1 MTMKPNPGIVSTLL
15 VAAVLATYSNAPA
28 DDFETVKGRVV
39 DELLRP
45 GVDDAAVEGIL
56 EIMNDDGSF
65 QGIDYE
71 DLSREAGFPH
81 GRHTRNLVHMARA
94 YRTEASRF
102 HRDRDLKDKI
112 ALGFKF
118 WVEHDFVG
126 RNWHNNQ
133 VTTPTNLVNLMLLV
147 GDELPDDHV
156 ELAQP
161 MIRRATLEREE
172 GVFYGARPGGD
183 RIAIAGIVAKN
194 LLFVGDREEFARV
207 IEIIGG
213 EIKFTTGQR
222 GMQHDFSFHHRS
234 DRINNTTDYGYGKYA
249 NAFGEW
255 SHYVA
260 GTEYQF
266 PEDRINHLV
275 DYYLDGICKQLVY
288 GVYRDIGVYNRS
300 ITGQRSSSPRGT
312 REIERLL
319 SVTDYRNE
327 ELTNLMRLRRGEEA
341 PIRSFA
347 KFFWQTEHFVFQ
359 RPHFYTSVRMHS
371 TRNMTMEVPY
381 NGPGIVTHHRADG
394 ANYLL
399 LEGNEYDAI
408 WPVYDWQ
415 KVSGTTIMQKP
426 QRHVDRGYGG
436 NLPVRMKGL
445 TDFVGGVTDGLYGA
459 VAYDFKSPHDR
470 LEARKSWFFFDD
482 EYVCLGA
489 GIHSP
494 HDLPAFTTVNQVLMS
509 SETTVMQ
516 DGRIRVLPQG
526 RRDLDQVKWVHEGDV
541 GYIMPEATTVHLS
554 NQPEQGTWAAITA
567 QKNISEELVTRDVF
581 LLGFHHGIRPGDE
594 TYQYIVVPGIGSEE
608 MPAASADNRSIE
620 ILANTPEVQAVRH
633 GGMEICQLAFYQAGE
648 VTIAEGVSVT
658 MDSQGMAMLKMD
670 GDRIDELTVADPSR
684 ELTTITLTVPGS
696 YSARGDDF
704 VASPNPSENRTSIVI
719 DLPRDVYAGKS
730 VTIRL

>member
-1 MTMKPNPGIVSTLL
+1 MTMKPNAKIVPTLM
-15 VAAVLATYSNAPA
+15 VAAVLATYSIAPA
-28 DDFETVKGRVV
+28 DDFQIVKTRVV
-39 DELLRP
+39 AELLRP
-45 GVDDAAVEGIL
+45 GVAETTVERIL
-56 EIMNDDGSF
+56 ETMNDDGSF
-65 QGIDYE
+65 RGINYD

-81 GRHTRNLVHMARA
+81 GRHTGNLVHLARA
-94 YRTEASRF
+94 YSSEASRF
-102 HRDRDLKDKI
+102 YKARDLKDKI
-112 ALGFKF
+112 ALGFQF
-118 WVEHDFVG
+118 WVENDFVG

-147 GDELPDDHV
+147 GEELPADHV

-172 GVFYGARPGGD
+172 GVFYGARQSGD

-207 IEIIGG
+207 IGIIGG
-213 EIKFTTGQR
+213 EIRFTTGQR
-222 GMQHDFSFHHRS
+222 GMQHDFSFHHRD
-234 DRINNTTDYGYGKYA
+234 DRVNNTTDYGYGKYA

-255 SHYVA
+255 SHYLA

-266 PEDRINHLV
+266 PVDRINHLV
-275 DYYLDGICKQLVY
+275 DYYLDGICKQLVS

-319 SVTDYRNE
+319 SVTDYRNQ
-327 ELTNLMRLRRGEEA
+327 ELTNIMRLRRGEEA

-371 TRNMTMEVPY
+371 TRNRNMEVPY

-399 LEGNEYDAI
+399 REGTEYDAI

-436 NLPVRMKGL
+436 NLPVQMRGL

-470 LEARKSWFFFDD
+470 LEAKKSWFFFDN

-489 GIHSP
+489 GIQSVR
-494 HDLPAFTTVNQVLMS
+494 DLPAFTTVNQVLMRS
-509 SETTVMQ
+509 DVTVMQ
-516 DGRIRVLPQG
+516 DGQIRVLPPG
-526 RRDLDQVKWVHEGDV
+526 RRELDDVRWVHEGNV
-541 GYIMPEATTVHLS
+541 GYILPEATTVHLS

-567 QKNISEELVTRDVF
+567 EKNISEEVVTRDVF
-581 LLGFHHGIRPGDE
+581 LLGFHHGSRPGDAA
-594 TYQYIVVPGIGSEE
+594 YQYIVVPGIGPEE
-608 MPAASADNRSIE
+608 MPAASADNRNIE
-620 ILANTPEVQAVRH
+620 ILANTPEIQAVRH
-633 GGMEICQLAFYQAGE
+633 GGMGICQIAFYQAGE
-648 VTIAEGVSVT
+648 VEIAEGVSVS
-658 MDSQGMAMLKMD
+658 MDSPGMAMLKMD

-684 ELTTITLTVPGS
+684 KLTSITLTVPGIS
-696 YSARGDDF
+696 STRGDDF
-704 VASPNPSENRTSIVI
+704 VARPNHREKRTSVVI
-719 DLPRDVYAGKS
+719 DLPRGVSAGKS
-730 VTIRL
+730 VTIPF